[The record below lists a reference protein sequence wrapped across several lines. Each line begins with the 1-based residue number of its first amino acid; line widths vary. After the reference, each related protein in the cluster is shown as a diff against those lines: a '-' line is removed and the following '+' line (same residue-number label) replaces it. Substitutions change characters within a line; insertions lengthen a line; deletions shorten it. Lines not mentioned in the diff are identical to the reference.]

1 MNGNLPTRE
10 TVTGIILC
18 GGKGSRLDGHDKP
31 LLKLGKDRLVDHIC
45 ERLENQVTEIIISCS
60 RNVAIYEA
68 THHRIAIDKELNQGP
83 LAGLCEAFQL
93 VETEWAFTTPGDV
106 PFLST
111 DIISLLATD
120 AREQG
125 VGVPVVANARQNL
138 CLLLNRDRMNQ
149 LVQFH
154 AEGGQAVK
162 HWLEAEE
169 AKSTDLTNIE
179 ESFFNVN
186 TEQELSIARAR
197 MAGMNTS

>member
-1 MNGNLPTRE
+1 MNANSPTRE

-18 GGKGSRLDGHDKP
+18 GGKGSRLDGQDKP
-31 LLKLGKDRLVDHIC
+31 LIKLGASRLVDHIC
-45 ERLENQVTEIIISCS
+45 ERLENQVKEIIISCS

-83 LAGLCEAFQL
+83 LAGLCEAFRL

-106 PFLST
+106 PFLAR
-111 DIISLLATD
+111 DIISLLKTD
-120 AREQG
+120 ASEQG

-154 AEGGQAVK
+154 MEGGQAVK
-162 HWLEAEE
+162 HWLATEHV
-169 AKSTDLTNIE
+169 KSTDLSRIE
-179 ESFFNVN
+179 KSFFNVN
-186 TEQELSIARAR
+186 TDRELSVARER
-197 MAGMNTS
+197 LAGITS